1 MTIELGQKD
10 NLLDTAEL
18 RAYYADTKLLWRNVA
33 LIGVCNLGWSV
44 AVGITGPLMAL
55 KLLDSGVTEGSQAT
69 VGSIN
74 LWLLSFLVMYFAWK
88 SDHTISRIGRRKPF
102 LFISAGPIILATAL
116 FPAFNSALPLVGLW
130 LLQIMFGN
138 IKASTFPLLNIDCVR
153 RDMLARAQS
162 ILSVVGGVVMFLSM
176 RLAPFLVA
184 LNEWAPYAFGAIL
197 LMLSCVSAW
206 WIKEPVIHNKATE
219 IFRPW
224 TAMKTALADRRII
237 WLMIGVAMIASFD
250 HVFASWSWF
259 WAKNTLCL
267 DRKDIFEALS
277 WAYLINV
284 VIAFPTGWLI
294 DKVGGFKIVM
304 LYYCLMLVNLFLL
317 LHVHDVISLRNY
329 ALIMTVVSPLNSAA
343 EIMVFKTSDPRDVG
357 SVTSTLSFFR
367 NLYNGTLLFSCGWL
381 IEITH
386 RNYKLVF
393 ILGGFLMT
401 IGLLMFFIYRNVM
414 NPLSLNLVVSKADD
428 VSARTLDVIS
438 KPIS

>member
-1 MTIELGQKD
+1 
-10 NLLDTAEL
+10 
-18 RAYYADTKLLWRNVA
+18 
-33 LIGVCNLGWSV
+33 
-44 AVGITGPLMAL
+44 
-55 KLLDSGVTEGSQAT
+55 
-69 VGSIN
+69 
-74 LWLLSFLVMYFAWK
+74 
-88 SDHTISRIGRRKPF
+88 
-102 LFISAGPIILATAL
+102 
-116 FPAFNSALPLVGLW
+116 
-130 LLQIMFGN
+130 
-138 IKASTFPLLNIDCVR
+138 
-153 RDMLARAQS
+153 
-162 ILSVVGGVVMFLSM
+162 
-176 RLAPFLVA
+176 
-184 LNEWAPYAFGAIL
+184 
-197 LMLSCVSAW
+197 
-206 WIKEPVIHNKATE
+206 
-219 IFRPW
+219 
-224 TAMKTALADRRII
+224 
-237 WLMIGVAMIASFD
+237 
-250 HVFASWSWF
+250 
-259 WAKNTLCL
+259 
-267 DRKDIFEALS
+267 
-277 WAYLINV
+277 
-284 VIAFPTGWLI
+284 
-294 DKVGGFKIVM
+294 VGGFKIVM